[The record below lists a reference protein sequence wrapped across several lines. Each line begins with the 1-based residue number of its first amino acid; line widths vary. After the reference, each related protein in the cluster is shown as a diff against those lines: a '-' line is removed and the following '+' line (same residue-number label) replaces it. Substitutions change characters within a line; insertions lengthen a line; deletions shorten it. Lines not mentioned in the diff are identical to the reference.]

1 MGRGGE
7 QESTAQPGLSPGG
20 EQVHVPVCVSLCM
33 AVGLAQPVSSE
44 IPHASPLSEVLSGVF
59 TGVSTPELFKRL
71 PSFGDGAAVGEA
83 EAWHLCGFW
92 HRVGRCG
99 GIGEEAGQPRVLLPR
114 SPRSQ

>member
-44 IPHASPLSEVLSGVF
+44 IPPCQSPLRGPIWCLH
-59 TGVSTPELFKRL
+59 
-71 PSFGDGAAVGEA
+71 
-83 EAWHLCGFW
+83 W
-92 HRVGRCG
+92 
-99 GIGEEAGQPRVLLPR
+99 GQHT
-114 SPRSQ
+114 